1 MRIED
6 SAVATKKPAP
16 KKKPAAKKK
25 TSAKADK
32 QEFDAVFA
40 RLKSIFQK
48 YEPPLVEKKYRPE
61 FYLLM
66 PKVQKT
72 DEPERWFGGVRFGKA
87 YISCYLPCHG
97 YPDIEKTISPALKK
111 RHQGKS
117 CFNFSSIDDALFAEL
132 DRLAKA
138 CFERFRQEGLV

>member
-1 MRIED
+1 MP
-6 SAVATKKPAP
+6 T
-16 KKKPAAKKK
+16 KKPAAKKK
-25 TSAKADK
+25 TAPKNKPVAKSGK

-40 RLKSIFQK
+40 RLKSMFQV

-66 PKVQKT
+66 PKVQKKG
-72 DEPERWFGGVRFGKA
+72 EPEKWFGGVRFGKA

-117 CFNFSSIDDALFAEL
+117 CFNFASVDEELFAEL
-132 DRLAKA
+132 ERLTKI